1 MYAICGVV
9 MELYSIEYFRG
20 YRRWLHALT
29 VARGVVID
37 STVTSKTMYGNAR
50 CMGVTGCDMPRWL
63 LCECRCHTL
72 FHIW

>member
-9 MELYSIEYFRG
+9 MEVYGIEYIRG

-37 STVTSKTMYGNAR
+37 STDKLYME
-50 CMGVTGCDMPRWL
+50 M
-63 LCECRCHTL
+63 
-72 FHIW
+72 